1 MWKRYGQET
10 EETHE
15 KAGAQRIAEGAVTP
29 NHEDGQEYKDLEFAA
44 LADELLRLYDRNFSK
59 RPDVDG
65 RLRHSHRVRSGC
77 HRCGFVPK
85 KREEA
90 RQGQRLAP
98 R

>member
-1 MWKRYGQET
+1 MCKRHDQET
-10 EETHE
+10 EKTHE
-15 KAGAQRIAEGAVTP
+15 KAGSQRIAKGAVTP
-29 NHEDGQEYKDLEFAA
+29 NHEDGQKYKDLEFAA

-65 RLRHSHRVRSGC
+65 RLRHSHRFGPGC
-77 HRCGFVPK
+77 HRCGFVPQ

-90 RQGQRLAP
+90 RQGERLAP